1 MKNLK
6 HQLVRHGYWFQLN
19 KLHYKELKKRI
30 KKNEG
35 FSSNPYKDQLG
46 YLTIG
51 YGHLILHNET
61 HLIKNKTSKSQL
73 KEIFIKDFNRALN
86 DYKKLIK
93 QKTYNKKDE
102 ELLIEMAFQMGAK
115 NVLLFKKLL
124 LNMKKKNK
132 HLVCFEMMN
141 SLWYNQTPNRVKN
154 LIKVF
159 LSNEQR
165 K

>member
-1 MKNLK
+1 M
-6 HQLVRHGYWFQLN
+6 
-19 KLHYKELKKRI
+19 HYTELKKRI

-35 FSSNPYKDQLG
+35 FSLTPYKDQLG

-51 YGHLILHNET
+51 YGHLILPSET
-61 HLIKNKTSKSQL
+61 NLIKNKTSKSQL
-73 KEIFIKDFNRALN
+73 KEIFIKDFNRALS

-93 QKTYNKKDE
+93 QKNHNKKDE
-102 ELLIEMAFQMGAK
+102 ELLIEMVFQMGA
-115 NVLLFKKLL
+115 NRVLMFKKLL
-124 LNMKKKNK
+124 LNMRKNNK

-159 LSNEQR
+159 LRNEQR
-165 K
+165 KRSVFKTNEGRYPN

>member
-1 MKNLK
+1 M
-6 HQLVRHGYWFQLN
+6 
-19 KLHYKELKKRI
+19 HYTELKKRI

-35 FSSNPYKDQLG
+35 FSLTPYKDQLG

-51 YGHLILHNET
+51 YGHLILPSET
-61 HLIKNKTSKSQL
+61 NLIKNKTSKSQL
-73 KEIFIKDFNRALN
+73 KEIFIKDFNRALS

-93 QKTYNKKDE
+93 QKNHNKKDE
-102 ELLIEMAFQMGAK
+102 ELLIEMVFQMGAK
-115 NVLLFKKLL
+115 RVLMFKKLL
-124 LNMKKKNK
+124 LNMRKNNK

-141 SLWYNQTPNRVKN
+141 SLWYNQTPDRVKN

-159 LSNEQR
+159 LRNEQG